1 MCILTYL
8 GVICRGN
15 GGRFE
20 LRRGDARFTLVS
32 LVFRSGKQVGR
43 SILGGYLARFPAEN
57 ELARPERFERPTPW
71 FVATCSIQLSYGR
84 L

>member
-1 MCILTYL
+1 MLDL
-8 GVICRGN
+8 
-15 GGRFE
+15 
-20 LRRGDARFTLVS
+20 LS
-32 LVFRSGKQVGR
+32 SRSFSCGKRVGR
-43 SILGGYLARFPAEN
+43 SILGGCLARFPAEN